1 MSTNKN
7 KPAEG
12 FGRFAY
18 EGLERVIH
26 EKARLS
32 IVCSLAAHTQGL
44 LFNDLKELC
53 TLTDGNLSR
62 HLQVLHEA
70 GMVEVWKGFQHNRPQ
85 TLCRLTA
92 EGRRRFLEY
101 VGVLENVV
109 TDALKAA
116 KTAPTGRP
124 SLAEGWFPA

>member
-1 MSTNKN
+1 MSNHKN
-7 KPAEG
+7 KAAEG
-12 FGRFAY
+12 SGRFAY

-32 IVCSLAAHTQGL
+32 IVSSLATHPQGL

-85 TLCRLTA
+85 TLCRLTP

-101 VGVLENVV
+101 VSVLEDVI
-109 TDALKAA
+109 TDAMEAA
-116 KTAPTGRP
+116 KTAPGGRP
-124 SLAEGWFPA
+124 TLAEGWFPA